1 MGSPWGLTLFQ
12 KEGFNQMGRH
22 WGLAIFQE
30 EGFNWMGRPW
40 GLALT
45 QDEPSRSKREHKYGT
60 CVVLVGVEDKG
71 IRGLIWKQVKKI
83 WKSKCG
89 CVAIYP
95 LSRHK
100 S

>member
-1 MGSPWGLTLFQ
+1 
-12 KEGFNQMGRH
+12 
-22 WGLAIFQE
+22 
-30 EGFNWMGRPW
+30 MGRPR
-40 GLALT
+40 GLALC

-71 IRGLIWKQVKKI
+71 NKRAYLEASEEGLE
-83 WKSKCG
+83 SECG